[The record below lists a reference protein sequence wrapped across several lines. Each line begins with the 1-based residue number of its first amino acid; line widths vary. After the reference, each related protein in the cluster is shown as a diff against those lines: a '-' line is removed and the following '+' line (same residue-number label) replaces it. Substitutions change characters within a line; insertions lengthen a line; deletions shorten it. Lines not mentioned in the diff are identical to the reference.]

1 MIRFL
6 PPHNRNEKAP
16 LFVYLP
22 GMDGTGELLRSQ
34 MANLEQAFDVRRLS
48 IPSDDLTDWDGLT
61 ARTTALIKAELG
73 DEIPRRPLY
82 LCGES
87 FGGCLAL
94 MVVLLAP
101 ELSDR
106 LILVNPASSFN
117 RHPWIQL
124 GVHLTRMIPHPF
136 YPYSCIG
143 FLPVLSNLGRIEA
156 EDRYALLRVMQS
168 VSLESVL
175 WRLSLLETFRVS
187 PNQLQQI
194 HQPTLIVASE
204 SDRLLPSRREAELL
218 MEYLPDAHLH
228 LLPDSGHAALLESEV
243 NLYAIL
249 GRSEFLPDAKEL
261 LEKQAVSARIEP
273 QF

>member
-22 GMDGTGELLRSQ
+22 GMDGTGELLRPQ
-34 MANLEQAFDVRRLS
+34 MTRLEQAFDVRRLS
-48 IPSDDLTDWDGLT
+48 IPPDDLTDWEGLT

-73 DEIPRRPLY
+73 DEIPRRPMY

-94 MVVLLAP
+94 KVVLLAP

-124 GVHLTRMIPHPF
+124 GVQLTRMMPHPF
-136 YPYSCIG
+136 YPYSCVG
-143 FLPVLSNLGRIEA
+143 FLPLLSNLGRIEA

-168 VSLESVL
+168 ISLESVL

-187 PNQLQQI
+187 PNHLQGI

-204 SDRLLPSRREAELL
+204 SDRLLPSKREAELL
-218 MEYLPDAHLH
+218 MEHLPNTHLH
-228 LLPDSGHAALLESEV
+228 LLPDSGHAALLESDV
-243 NLYAIL
+243 NLYEIL
-249 GRSEFLPDAKEL
+249 EQQGLLPSAGDL
-261 LEKQAVSARIEP
+261 LQKQAVS
-273 QF
+273 